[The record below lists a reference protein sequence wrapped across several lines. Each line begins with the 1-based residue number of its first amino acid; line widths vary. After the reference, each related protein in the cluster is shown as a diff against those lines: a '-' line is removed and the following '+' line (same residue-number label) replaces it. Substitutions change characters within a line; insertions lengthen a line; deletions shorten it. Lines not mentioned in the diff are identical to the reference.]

1 MTDQKNWLPLTEDS
15 VRKAHQIIK
24 PHVHRTP
31 VLTSKTLNRI
41 ASSPQTREALV
52 GTPYEGWTPAS
63 PKINFFFKCE
73 NYQRIGAFK
82 IRGAFHALRRL
93 LDERGEEDVRKRG
106 VITHSSG
113 TNHNAN
119 NNCRIRNILFPFH
132 DG

>member
-1 MTDQKNWLPLTEDS
+1 MTDQKNWLPLTEAN

-24 PHVHRTP
+24 PYVHRTP

-41 ASSPQTREALV
+41 ASTPQKEEELIGTR
-52 GTPYEGWTPAS
+52 YEGSTPAN

-82 IRGAFHALRRL
+82 IRGAFHAIRRL
-93 LDERGEEDVRKRG
+93 LDERGEEEVRKRG

-113 TNHNAN
+113 IKQA
-119 NNCRIRNILFPFH
+119 
-132 DG
+132 